1 MKSIHGIEIEN
12 KMDQLMDIN
21 RQIFETARKGAE
33 LIQAGA
39 SPSGIDAESDWLHTL
54 FRRRET
60 VLRELK
66 KQGVTERELYARKAA
81 MECIG

>member
-1 MKSIHGIEIEN
+1 MKNIHGVEIEN
-12 KMDQLMDIN
+12 KVDQLMDIN
-21 RQIFETARKGAE
+21 RQIFITAQKGAE
-33 LIQAGA
+33 LIKAGA
-39 SPSGIDAESDWLHTL
+39 SPSRIDIESDWLRTL

-60 VLRELK
+60 VLRELE